1 MDIEV
6 MPLSAALGQLDLV
19 DEAQAEIRTMLRINP
34 GFSYK
39 YVDRVLPTN
48 EKNIREVILDGPELL
63 WLGPL
68 WKTAITFASAVAGLI
83 LIAAA
88 IEAHDKFCATTWARL
103 SLGAAGALLL
113 APFFT
118 TLALGA
124 ALAALTIGMNRTSG
138 DRGEKAADG

>member
-48 EKNIREVILDGPELL
+48 EKNFREVILDGPR
-63 WLGPL
+63 
-68 WKTAITFASAVAGLI
+68 K
-83 LIAAA
+83 
-88 IEAHDKFCATTWARL
+88 ARVPE
-103 SLGAAGALLL
+103 G
-113 APFFT
+113 
-118 TLALGA
+118 
-124 ALAALTIGMNRTSG
+124 
-138 DRGEKAADG
+138 

>member
-48 EKNIREVILDGPELL
+48 EKNIREVILDGPR
-63 WLGPL
+63 
-68 WKTAITFASAVAGLI
+68 K
-83 LIAAA
+83 
-88 IEAHDKFCATTWARL
+88 ARVPE
-103 SLGAAGALLL
+103 G
-113 APFFT
+113 
-118 TLALGA
+118 
-124 ALAALTIGMNRTSG
+124 
-138 DRGEKAADG
+138 